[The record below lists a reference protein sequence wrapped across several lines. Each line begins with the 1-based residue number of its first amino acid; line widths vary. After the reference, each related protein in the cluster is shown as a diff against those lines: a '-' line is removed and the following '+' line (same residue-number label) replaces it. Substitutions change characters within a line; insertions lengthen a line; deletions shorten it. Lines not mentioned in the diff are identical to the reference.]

1 MHRRVK
7 YIGMHRR
14 VNGGKVDYVVHE
26 DKPGKELSS
35 YNSVYYIISR

>member
-7 YIGMHRR
+7 YIGMRR
-14 VNGGKVDYVVHE
+14 TVNGGKVDYVHE